1 MSLIDGLKKMA
12 VDFECDNSI
21 EPIVGMY
28 IAVGRTPEGKLAH
41 YVVGGKRED
50 VEDPMRY
57 FYRLGKGLARNSDD
71 EGAQALIRGIINAMD
86 EPLKEAMKG
95 GEKGEVKGDEE

>member
-28 IAVGRTPEGKLAH
+28 IAAGRTPEGKLAH
-41 YVVGGKRED
+41 YAVGGKREG
-50 VEDPMRY
+50 VEDPRRY
-57 FYRLGKGLARNSDD
+57 FYRLGKELARNSND
-71 EGAQALIRGIINAMD
+71 EGAQALIRGIIDAMD
-86 EPLKEAMKG
+86 APLKEAMKG
-95 GEKGEVKGDEE
+95 GEE